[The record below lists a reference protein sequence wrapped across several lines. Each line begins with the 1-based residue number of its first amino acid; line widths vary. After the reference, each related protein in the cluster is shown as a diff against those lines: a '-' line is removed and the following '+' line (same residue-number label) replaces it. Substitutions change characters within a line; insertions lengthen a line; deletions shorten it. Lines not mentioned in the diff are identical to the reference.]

1 LALVES
7 EPDSAAWESMDLSG
21 LVSRAQSQRQ
31 DLAASA
37 YEINILQ
44 DNVRAAKADY
54 WPSLKLHGSIN
65 WQIQTDDFGI
75 PYDERTRSWQG
86 MLTLS
91 YPLFDG
97 FRRSGTVGVA
107 KVDLSKARLRRQDL
121 AKSVLLEVEQ
131 TRNNFIEATE
141 RLEAQEE
148 TVGQAQR
155 GLEIAS
161 VRYESGVGTQLEV
174 LDAQLELT
182 TARINAET
190 ARHDRLVARALWR
203 RAMGEPVLNSVAMD
217 AQ

>member
-1 LALVES
+1 
-7 EPDSAAWESMDLSG
+7 
-21 LVSRAQSQRQ
+21 
-31 DLAASA
+31 
-37 YEINILQ
+37 
-44 DNVRAAKADY
+44 
-54 WPSLKLHGSIN
+54 
-65 WQIQTDDFGI
+65 
-75 PYDERTRSWQG
+75 
-86 MLTLS
+86 
-91 YPLFDG
+91 
-97 FRRSGTVGVA
+97 
-107 KVDLSKARLRRQDL
+107 
-121 AKSVLLEVEQ
+121 
-131 TRNNFIEATE
+131 
-141 RLEAQEE
+141 LEAQEE